1 MRPVRQG
8 EQVPIAVTDEQLA
21 MADSI
26 GQWTKR
32 AGTIAAVRE
41 LETTGGHTS
50 KTDWAAANWAALA
63 ELGVFSIS
71 LPSGDGGGGGSTSD
85 VAVVAEQLA
94 AVLAPGPVLPT
105 LLAGL
110 VLASQPV
117 RAGLF
122 TEIASGAAS
131 VAVALVAGGITG
143 TRTRDG
149 GLRVAGT
156 ASLV

>member
-41 LETTGGHTS
+41 LETTSGHTS
-50 KTDWAAANWAALA
+50 KTAWAAANWTALA

-71 LPSGDGGGGGSTSD
+71 LPSAEGGGGGTTQD

-94 AVLAPGPVLPT
+94 GALTPGPVLPT
-105 LLAGL
+105 LLASL
-110 VLASQPV
+110 LLASMPAA
-117 RAGLF
+117 RSEASGRNTPAHRRLL
-122 TEIASGAAS
+122 TEIAAGAAS
-131 VAVALVAGGITG
+131 VAAALA
-143 TRTRDG
+143 
-149 GLRVAGT
+149 
-156 ASLV
+156 